1 MTERYQVNICL
12 IFVSIIV
19 ETIKIEFSIEVYV
32 YYNEYVT
39 E

>member
-1 MTERYQVNICL
+1 MTEQYQVNICL